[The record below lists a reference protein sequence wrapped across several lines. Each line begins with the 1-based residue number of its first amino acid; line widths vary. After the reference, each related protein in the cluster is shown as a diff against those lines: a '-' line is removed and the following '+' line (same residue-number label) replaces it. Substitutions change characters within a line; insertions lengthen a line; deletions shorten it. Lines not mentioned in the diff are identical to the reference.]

1 MIADMPLTREEL
13 VDLLAECERDR
24 AALIAALEDAEFLM
38 RKAGQLAGPMQDS
51 FNRSSADARATLAQV
66 KGG

>member
-51 FNRSSADARATLAQV
+51 FNRSSADARVALTQE
-66 KGG
+66 